1 MPRDNISR
9 AEENEKIIDIVER
22 ISLIAKNNQKKV

>member
-22 ISLIAKNNQKKV
+22 ISLIAKNNQENV

>member
-9 AEENEKIIDIVER
+9 AEENEKLIDIVER
-22 ISLIAKNNQKKV
+22 ISLIAKKNQEKV